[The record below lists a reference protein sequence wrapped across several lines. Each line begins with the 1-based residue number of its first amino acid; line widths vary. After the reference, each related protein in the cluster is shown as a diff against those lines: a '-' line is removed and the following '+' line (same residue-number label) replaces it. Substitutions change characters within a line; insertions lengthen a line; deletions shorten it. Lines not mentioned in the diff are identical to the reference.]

1 MKNLLIYSTVDS
13 TYFAKLI
20 ACQLGLKLSQISR
33 GQFGD
38 GELYHCLALSDYN
51 ELFGK
56 TVIFV
61 ASTNTDE
68 SFNEL
73 EKIGTTLAELGTARR
88 IFVIPYF
95 GYSTMERAVKP
106 GEAVTAKINA
116 RRLSQIPNSDRGNIF
131 LMLDLHVSGIL
142 HYFEGACL
150 RYELYSENV
159 LADAMAELKLKN
171 FIFGTADLGKT
182 KWTETFANKFS
193 VDMVFIRKS
202 RDYKKTK
209 VLDVIG
215 EVEGKTIIIYDDM
228 TRSGGTL
235 IPAAQ
240 TYLKRGAIK
249 IYAVLSHLALNDKT
263 IITKLN
269 NSPITKIIST
279 NSHPMSQHSLVKR
292 SKKFIIK
299 DVSPE
304 FVEVIKKIIGE
315 K

>member
-1 MKNLLIYSTVDS
+1 MKNLLLYSSLDS

-20 ACQLGLKLSQISR
+20 ASQLGIEPGQINR

-38 GELYHCLALSDYN
+38 GELYHQLALNDYN

-61 ASTNTDE
+61 ASTNTDQ

-73 EKIGTTLAELGTARR
+73 EKIGTTLAELGTSRR
-88 IFVIPYF
+88 IFIIPYF
-95 GYSTMERAVKP
+95 GYSTMERSVKP

-142 HYFEGACL
+142 HYFEGPCL
-150 RYELYSENV
+150 RYELYSEKV
-159 LADAMAELKLKN
+159 LTQALTELKLKD

-193 VDMVFIRKS
+193 CDMVFIRKS

-215 EVEGKTIIIYDDM
+215 DVARKTIIIYDDM

-240 TYLKRGAIK
+240 AYLKRGAIK
-249 IYAVLSHLALNDKT
+249 IYAVLSHLALNDQT
-263 IITKLN
+263 VIRKLN
-269 NSPITKIIST
+269 KSPIAKIIST
-279 NSHPMSQHSLVKR
+279 NSHPMSQHPLVKR

-304 FVEVIKKIIGE
+304 FVKVIKKIVSE